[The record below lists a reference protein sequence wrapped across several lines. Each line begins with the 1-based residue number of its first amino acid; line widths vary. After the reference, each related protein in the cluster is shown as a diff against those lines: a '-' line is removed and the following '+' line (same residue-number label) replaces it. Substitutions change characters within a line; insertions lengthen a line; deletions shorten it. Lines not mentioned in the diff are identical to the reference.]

1 MPTGYIW
8 DYPDYFHL
16 THLERQFF
24 EVCRKLVEEGFTYD
38 YAEPSGASGC
48 RVKYIQFKLPNQ
60 SGFLSEKVRNL
71 LKSSESIRWH
81 EVTMMEGFMVQ
92 TPYACLTIWPNYQV
106 QADYQNY

>member
-1 MPTGYIW
+1 SKVGGSFYAVNRYKGIQRLGTTCKELLDRQRRAIMPTGYIW

-38 YAEPSGASGC
+38 YAEPSGAPGC

-71 LKSSESIRWH
+71 LK
-81 EVTMMEGFMVQ
+81 
-92 TPYACLTIWPNYQV
+92 
-106 QADYQNY
+106 